1 MPFFGTGARVTKL
14 LKPTQTEPGQAGSA
28 RAGPSRAAW
37 VKPIF
42 EAKLHTRIMS
52 LEKEVLAEELG
63 RADIDVE
70 AVEVDGVIYRR
81 AVRSTGHYE
90 TAAGVVQV
98 ERTLYRSR
106 AVGEEH
112 RSFAALDRQ
121 VGIVGGRWT
130 PLAAKQA
137 SWIVTHLT
145 PGQGE
150 ELLKRV
156 GNMTP
161 SKSSLERLPKELRNT
176 WEASEN
182 VIEATLREDEH
193 VPEDAV
199 TVAVSL
205 DGVMAPMRDG
215 DAKEKRQ
222 VAADKGQLT
231 RGPAGYREVGCGT
244 VSFYDQDAELLRTV
258 RIGRMPEAKKAT
270 LKAMLSSEL
279 GRAFAQRPDLTL
291 VAVADGAKDN
301 WSYLQDEVLDALD
314 ETHRK
319 VAVLDFFHAT
329 EHISAA
335 FGAAYGDG
343 TVQARNKFDTY
354 RRILLEEPQGVEKV
368 IGALARLKKR
378 FPKRNKIAS
387 VLQYLRTHRHM
398 MRYSALRD
406 AGVPIGSGVV
416 EAACKTLVAQRMKH
430 SGMRWSQEG
439 GQAILNLRSWAQSDR
454 FDRAWALIAA
464 KYRAEVHTVANV
476 LAFPSRR

>member
-1 MPFFGTGARVTKL
+1 MKERREAGEPVADFG
-14 LKPTQTEPGQAGSA
+14 E
-28 RAGPSRAAW
+28 
-37 VKPIF
+37 F
-42 EAKLHTRIMS
+42 EAKLHTKIMS
-52 LEKEVLAEELG
+52 LEKELVAEELR
-63 RADIDVE
+63 RADIDSE
-70 AVEVDGVIYRR
+70 AVEVDGVVYRR
-81 AVRSTGHYE
+81 AVRSIGHYE
-90 TAAGVVQV
+90 TAAGVVEV
-98 ERTLYRSR
+98 ERTLYRTR

-112 RSFAALDRQ
+112 RSFAALDRRA
-121 VGIVGGRWT
+121 GIIGGRWT

-161 SKSSLERLPKELRNT
+161 SKSSLERLPKELRQT
-176 WEASEN
+176 WEGSEN
-182 VIEATLREDEH
+182 VIQATLLKDEH

-205 DGVMAPMRDG
+205 DGVMAPMREG
-215 DAKEKRQ
+215 AGKEKRQ
-222 VAADKGQLT
+222 AAADKGQLT

-244 VSFYDQDAELLRTV
+244 VSFYDGDAELLRTV
-258 RIGRMPEAKKAT
+258 RIGRMPEPKKAT
-270 LKAMLSSEL
+270 LKTMLSSEL
-279 GRAFAQRPDLTL
+279 GRAFAERPDLTL

-301 WSYLQDEVLDALD
+301 WSYLQGEVLDALGA
-314 ETHRK
+314 THRK

-335 FGAAYGDG
+335 LGAAYGDG
-343 TVQARNKFDTY
+343 TVQARNKFDAY
-354 RRILLEEPQGVEKV
+354 KRILLEDPQGVEKV

-378 FPKRNKIAS
+378 FPKRKKNAS

-398 MRYSALRD
+398 MRYSALRE

-430 SGMRWSQEG
+430 SGMRWGQEG

-464 KYRAEVHTVANV
+464 KYRAEVHTIANV
-476 LAFPSRR
+476 LAFPSSG